1 MSTFY
6 NSAQPINIKDT
17 YDAYDV
23 VEFLVRMP
31 SGRQC
36 KKGSMRINGFL
47 KVEKTSPAGVTSAID
62 GTEGIYFNQYVG
74 AHSFFRNL
82 NVTVNGRTIESLQN
96 YPRYVGMISQHDGT
110 PETMITS
117 SAHAVEVKGCL
128 NNRLLVGSS
137 PKGCPFSIK
146 PHISINKSSD
156 DLPQSKYQDIKIM
169 FQLGSAIE
177 SLYITGGVPQTPT
190 ISALAFHLSD
200 LQLSWMEA
208 PEMPGLA
215 SQPTVFN
222 TVFNMV
228 QTIVS
233 LNSNITIN
241 SPTAYDSLSMSFLRQ
256 ANLNTLYKDS
266 LLCEYVPDIN
276 RVEYTINGQDGPLT
290 YPILPPCYQDIGLNY
305 HASLSNSG
313 NAIWGTSADGNKNA
327 IMNRFLNE
335 NGSFGV
341 GCAFKTSINDKL
353 QVALTIDDNT
363 DYQPSSQ
370 PIDAYIYIN
379 GFLTL

>member
-6 NSAQPINIKDT
+6 NSAQPINIKQS
-17 YDAYDV
+17 YEAYDV
-23 VEFLVRMP
+23 VEFLCRMP
-31 SGRQC
+31 SGRQM
-36 KKGSMRINGFL
+36 KKGSLRVNGYFTIS
-47 KVEKTSPAGVTSAID
+47 KTSPAGVTSPIS
-62 GTEGIYFNQYVG
+62 GTEGIYLNQYVG

-110 PETMITS
+110 PETMISS
-117 SAHAVEVKGCL
+117 SAHAVELKGCL
-128 NNRLLVGSS
+128 NNRLLVGTSR
-137 PKGCPFSIK
+137 GCPFSIK
-146 PHISINKSSD
+146 PHISVNKSSD

-177 SLYITGGVPQTPT
+177 SMYITGGKPTTPT
-190 ISALAFHLSD
+190 IAALSFSLTD

-228 QTIVS
+228 QTITS

-256 ANLNTLYKDS
+256 SNLNSLYKDS
-266 LLCEYVPDIN
+266 LLCEYISDVI
-276 RVEYTINGQDGPLT
+276 RTEFTINGQDGPLT
-290 YPILPPCYQDIGLNY
+290 YPILPPCYQDLALNY
-305 HASLSNSG
+305 HQSLSNSG
-313 NAIWGTSADGNKNA
+313 NAIWGTSADSKNA

-335 NGSFGV
+335 NGSFGI

-363 DYQPSSQ
+363 PYQPSLE
-370 PIDAYIYIN
+370 PIDTYMYVN